1 MDEDLANI
9 IRRALDEAKATG
21 RDDTGQTEHA
31 VRKVRELRPDMT
43 AMDALN
49 AIKPGAV
56 VPMSLARRPII
67 SHTVPLTV
75 GKQYDFQEFGWHLG
89 NVGSIERKGFTP

>member
-9 IRRALDEAKATG
+9 IRQALDEAKATG

-43 AMDALN
+43 ATDALN
-49 AIKPGAV
+49 AINLV
-56 VPMSLARRPII
+56 RPF
-67 SHTVPLTV
+67 L
-75 GKQYDFQEFGWHLG
+75 
-89 NVGSIERKGFTP
+89 

>member
-9 IRRALDEAKATG
+9 IRRALDEARAAW

-43 AMDALN
+43 ATDALN
-49 AIKPGAV
+49 AINRHCPDDLQICGDHTY
-56 VPMSLARRPII
+56 VPPSSEQSFLR
-67 SHTVPLTV
+67 SHPMA
-75 GKQYDFQEFGWHLG
+75 
-89 NVGSIERKGFTP
+89 

>member
-31 VRKVRELRPDMT
+31 VRKVRELRPDMSPT
-43 AMDALN
+43 DTLN
-49 AIKPGAV
+49 AINLV
-56 VPMSLARRPII
+56 RSFL
-67 SHTVPLTV
+67 
-75 GKQYDFQEFGWHLG
+75 
-89 NVGSIERKGFTP
+89 